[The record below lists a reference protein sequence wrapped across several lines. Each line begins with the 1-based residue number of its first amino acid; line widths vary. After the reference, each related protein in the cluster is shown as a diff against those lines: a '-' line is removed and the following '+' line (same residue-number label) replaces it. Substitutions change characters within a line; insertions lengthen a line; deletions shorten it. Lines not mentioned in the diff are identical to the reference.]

1 MEKMRL
7 FTSVLAMTAMLFAA
21 TTASAVEF
29 SVVGANSIDLAVG
42 ESVEISINV
51 DNASATG
58 VNGLGASVWDYDEAV
73 AGFTSG
79 VASRSFFVQFCG
91 APNNCFGGVDQAAN
105 AFFDRLALRE
115 SSIGTSGNRV
125 TIVNAAALSPS
136 SATGALDQGWDG
148 TTGTPDIVVVFTA
161 TGLGSTTL
169 QIGTGYTGD
178 GVVLGD
184 GSLIQADGATFT
196 INVIPEPGTALLMG
210 LGLAGL
216 AVAGRRE

>member
-7 FTSVLAMTAMLFAA
+7 FISVLAMTAMLFAA
-21 TTASAVEF
+21 TAASAVEF
-29 SVVGANSIDLAVG
+29 SVVGPTSVDLAVG

-58 VNGLGASVWDYDEAV
+58 VNGLGASVYGYDEAV
-73 AGFTSG
+73 AGFVSG
-79 VASRSFFVQFCG
+79 VASKSFFVQFCG
-91 APNNCFGGVDQAAN
+91 GPNACFAGVDQAAN

-115 SSIGTSGNRV
+115 SEIGSSGKRVSIV
-125 TIVNAAALSPS
+125 TAAALAPS
-136 SATGALDQGWDG
+136 VQTGALDQGWDG
-148 TTGTPDIVVVFTA
+148 TTNTPDIVVVFTA

-184 GSLIQADGATFT
+184 GSLIQAAGTAFT